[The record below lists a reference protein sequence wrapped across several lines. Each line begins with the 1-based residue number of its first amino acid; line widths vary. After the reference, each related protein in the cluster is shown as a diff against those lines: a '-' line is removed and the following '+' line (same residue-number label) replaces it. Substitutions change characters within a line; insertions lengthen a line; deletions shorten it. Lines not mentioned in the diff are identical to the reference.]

1 MSVTI
6 NVTLNRFPDLAASL
20 NGTLEQA
27 LDRGVSTLIEVA
39 DPLTPVDTGALRG
52 NKSIARSGGSRTVTW
67 NQHYAA
73 YVHEGTYKMAARPF
87 ARMAVDPAL
96 AAIEAELGGW
106 PG

>member
-1 MSVTI
+1 MSVTLH
-6 NVTLNRFPDLAASL
+6 VSLNRFPELA
-20 NGTLEQA
+20 GTLNAAANRA
-27 LDRGVSTLIEVA
+27 LDAGVTALIENA
-39 DPLTPVDTGALRG
+39 DPVTPVDTGMLRA
-52 NKSIARSGGSRTVTW
+52 NKTISGGGDSRVVTW

-87 ARMAVDPAL
+87 ARMAVPAAL